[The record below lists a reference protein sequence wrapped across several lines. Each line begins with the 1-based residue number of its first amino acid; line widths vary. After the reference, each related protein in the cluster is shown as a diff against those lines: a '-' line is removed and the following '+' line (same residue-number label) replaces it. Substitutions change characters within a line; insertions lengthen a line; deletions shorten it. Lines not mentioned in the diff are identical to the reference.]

1 MEVKS
6 VFSLSNPY
14 KLNYVK
20 EKLDT
25 FGKVEGLNFDYQFCK
40 TPEQIIS
47 FLQEKIID
55 CAIVDVKNYFD
66 LELDFLDWFFVNIY
80 EDYDFDVLVSNKNN
94 ENFDKIEKIGV
105 LSISQWL
112 YCKKRFHTDNINF
125 IKAFKNIN
133 ELLTEFDLVMLPG
146 YFTNQIGNHFYKIE
160 KINIIDLQK
169 PSFEGAS
176 CVIFRKGDERF
187 LFLRQFFIKSVYFI
201 GAGIGDKK
209 YATYEAIRTIKNL
222 DVCLFDNLMDHSL
235 LDYLPEDAILID
247 VGKRCE
253 HHKLNQAKITDL
265 ISMYARMGY
274 RVGRLKGGD
283 PSIFGRLA
291 EEIKVLEDLR
301 INFHI
306 IPGISTI
313 NALSIKSGI
322 ILTRR
327 EINRGFCVL
336 SAIKHKGATAEFNRK
351 ELDSLPLIFFM
362 GVRVIGKIS
371 SSLINDGYLPHTKVA
386 VVFCIG
392 TEQEFEIRGTLSD
405 IASKINDL
413 KGQLLFDNPP
423 GIFIVGEISNFF
435 YQRSG
440 LLQDKKILVPTPFDD
455 KLYFSFKDIGVNLF
469 SYNLNI
475 KYKITKEILEKIT
488 SFQAIAISHAK
499 LAKALM
505 ETLFEQKKD
514 IRTLP
519 QLITQSD
526 NVFNFFKHYG
536 LYCVKDIDS
545 ISGLDICFIYN
556 NNYCMDLLK
565 LLSQKNKIS
574 SIKIEGRTYKTDVLT
589 AFDMIYFECIEQYYE
604 FVDLYGVNSLKDKI
618 ILSIDKSISTLI
630 TSKKNQSFISIF
642 DKTNFKFNIPRLLNF
657 LKK

>member
-6 VFSLSNPY
+6 FFSLSNPY

-25 FGKVEGLNFDYQFCK
+25 FGKVEGLDFNYKYCK
-40 TPEQIIS
+40 VPDEIMS

-55 CAIVDVKNYFD
+55 CAVVDAKNYFD

-112 YCKKRFHTDNINF
+112 YCKKRFHATNINF

-146 YFTNQIGNHFYKIE
+146 YFINQIGNLFYIE
-160 KINIIDLQK
+160 KINSIDLQK
-169 PSFEGAS
+169 PFFEGAS
-176 CVIFRKGDERF
+176 CVVFRKGDERF

-327 EINRGFCVL
+327 GVNRGFCVL
-336 SAIKHKGATAEFNRK
+336 SAIKHKGAIAEFNRK
-351 ELDSLPLIFFM
+351 ELDNFPLIFFM

-371 SSLINDGYLPHTKVA
+371 SSLINEGYSPQTKVA

-405 IASKINDL
+405 IAGKINDVR
-413 KGQLLFDNPP
+413 GQLFIDNPP

-435 YQRSG
+435 YQRLG
-440 LLQDKKILVPTPFDD
+440 LLQDKRILVSKPFDD
-455 KLYFSFKDIGVNLF
+455 KLYFSFKDTGANLLF
-469 SYNLNI
+469 YNLNI
-475 KYKITKEILEKIT
+475 KYKIPKEILENII
-488 SFQAIAISHAK
+488 SFQAIAISHTK

-505 ETLFEQKKD
+505 EALFEREKD

-526 NVFNFFKHYG
+526 SVYNFFRHYG
-536 LYCVKDIDS
+536 LYCIKDIDS
-545 ISGLDICFIYN
+545 ISDLNICFIYS

-565 LLSQKNKIS
+565 LLSQKNKIIP
-574 SIKIEGRTYKTDVLT
+574 IKIEGNKYKTDVLP
-589 AFDMIYFECIEQYYE
+589 AFDMIFFESIEQYYE
-604 FVDLYGVNSLKDKI
+604 FVDLYGVNSLKNKI
-618 ILSIDKSISTLI
+618 ILSRDKSITNLI
-630 TSKKNQSFISIF
+630 MSKKNQSFISIF
-642 DKTNFKFNIPRLLNF
+642 DKTSFKLNIAHLLSF

>member
-1 MEVKS
+1 MEIKS
-6 VFSLSNPY
+6 IFSLSNPY
-14 KLNYVK
+14 KLNFVK

-40 TPEQIIS
+40 TPEQIMS
-47 FLQEKIID
+47 FLQEKITD

-66 LELDFLDWFFVNIY
+66 LELDFLDWFFINIY
-80 EDYDFDVLVSNKNN
+80 EDYDFDVLVYKNN
-94 ENFDKIEKIGV
+94 NGMQSRKIGV
-105 LSISQWL
+105 LTTSQWF
-112 YCKKRFHTDNINF
+112 YCKKRFQTDNINF
-125 IKAFKNIN
+125 IKAFKTID

-146 YFTNQIGNHFYKIE
+146 YFANQIGNHFYIE
-160 KINIIDLQK
+160 KIKIIDLQK

-209 YATYEAIRTIKNL
+209 YATFEAIRTIKNL

-291 EEIKVLEDLR
+291 EEIKVLEDLK

-327 EINRGFCVL
+327 EVNRGFCVL

-371 SSLINDGYLPHTKVA
+371 SSLINDGYLPQTKVA
-386 VVFCIG
+386 LVFCIG
-392 TEQEFEIRGTLSD
+392 TEQEFEVRGTLSD
-405 IASKINDL
+405 IASKINNL
-413 KGQLLFDNPP
+413 RGQLLFDNPP
-423 GIFIVGEISNFF
+423 GIFIVGEISNF
-435 YQRSG
+435 YYHRSG
-440 LLQDKKILVPTPFDD
+440 LLQDKKILLPTPIND
-455 KLYFSFKDIGVNLF
+455 KLYFSFKDVGAEVLF
-469 SYNLNI
+469 YDLNI
-475 KYKITKEILEKIT
+475 KYKITKEILENII
-488 SFQAIAISHAK
+488 SFQAIAISHVK

-514 IRTLP
+514 IRMLP
-519 QLITQSD
+519 QLITKSD
-526 NVFNFFKHYG
+526 SVFNFFKHYG
-536 LYCVKDIDS
+536 LYCIKDIDS
-545 ISGLDICFIYN
+545 IIGVNICFIYS
-556 NNYCMDLLK
+556 NNYCIDLLK
-565 LLSQKNKIS
+565 SLSGKNEISKI
-574 SIKIEGRTYKTDVLT
+574 KLEGHTYKTNALK

-618 ILSIDKSISTLI
+618 ILSKDNSISTLV
-630 TSKKNQSFISIF
+630 TSTKNQSFISIF
-642 DKTNFKFNIPRLLNF
+642 DKTNFKFNIARLLN
-657 LKK
+657 LIKK